1 MAELSRYA
9 LRRLAQARKVSFG
22 RPVTAYLTNA
32 RIIARAG
39 FGVLHDHVK
48 AEISGRF
55 SDGHRVRTSDVM
67 SVKHMEGFWVLL
79 TRSGSLYVI
88 VTFDPNGG
96 RRSLDVFNAFSCADL
111 HLTHNRLQ

>member
-1 MAELSRYA
+1 MAELSQYA
-9 LRRLAQARKVSFG
+9 ARRLALAKSSSFG
-22 RPVTAYLTNA
+22 RPVTAYLTHA

-39 FGVLHDHVK
+39 VGVVHDHVK

-67 SVKHMEGFWVLL
+67 RTERVGEFWVLH

-88 VTFDPNGG
+88 VTFDRQGG
-96 RRSLDVFNAFSCADL
+96 RLSLDTFNAFNQADL
-111 HLTHNRLQ
+111 HPTHHRLH